1 MRDTLIA
8 KWAPAAFVLLWSTGF
23 IGAKYGLPYSD
34 PITFLWIRFAIV
46 TVMLG
51 VVVLATRPAFPRR
64 PAVWGHIAITGL
76 LLHSLY
82 LGGVFSAIDAGVDSG
97 ISALIIG
104 VQPLLVAVLVGPL
117 LGESLSGRQWLGFVL
132 GLGGLVLVL
141 FKTFEIGRLPVDG
154 LAANVVALLAL
165 VAGQLYQKRF
175 VPAVDIRAGTFIQF
189 GAALV
194 FSFIYA
200 RLFEAGRVEWHP
212 DFLFALAWLCIVLS
226 MGAMSLLWYLIRHGA
241 ASRTA
246 SLFYLVP
253 VGTAILGYLMFG
265 EVLTFVQILGVALT
279 AAGVAIIN
287 SARDAREA
295 GRSG

>member
-1 MRDTLIA
+1 MPDTLIA
-8 KWAPAAFVLLWSTGF
+8 KWAPAVFVLLWSTGL
-23 IGAKYGLPYSD
+23 IGAKYGLPYSE
-34 PITFLWIRFAIV
+34 PITFLWIRFALVTAMLAVIV
-46 TVMLG
+46 LV
-51 VVVLATRPAFPRR
+51 TRPAFPRR
-64 PAVWGHIAITGL
+64 PAVWGHIAVTGL

-117 LGESLSGRQWLGFVL
+117 LGESLSRRQWAGFVL

-154 LAANVVALLAL
+154 LVANVIALLAL
-165 VAGQLYQKRF
+165 VGGQLYQKRF
-175 VPAVDIRAGTFIQF
+175 VPAVDIRSGTLIQF
-189 GAALV
+189 AAALV
-194 FSFIYA
+194 FSFVYA
-200 RLFEAGRVEWHP
+200 HLFERGDVQWRP
-212 DFLFALAWLCIVLS
+212 DFIFALGWLCIVLS
-226 MGAMSLLWYLIRHGA
+226 LGAMSLLWYLIRHGA
-241 ASRTA
+241 ASKTA

-253 VGTAILGYLMFG
+253 VGTAVLGYLMFG
-265 EVLTFVQILGVALT
+265 EVLTLVQILGIALT

-287 SARDAREA
+287 SRSGARAA

>member
-1 MRDTLIA
+1 MRDDPIA

-23 IGAKYGLPYSD
+23 IGAKYGLPYSE
-34 PITFLWIRFAIV
+34 PITFLWIRFAVV
-46 TVMLG
+46 TAMLG
-51 VVVLATRPAFPRR
+51 AIVAVARPPFPRD
-64 PAVWGHIAITGL
+64 PVVWLHIAVTGF

-104 VQPLLVAVLVGPL
+104 VQPLLVALLVGPL
-117 LGESLSGRQWLGFVL
+117 LGESLTRQQWLGFAL

-141 FKTFEIGRLPVDG
+141 FKTFEIGRLPIDG
-154 LAANVVALLAL
+154 LAANIVALLAL

-175 VPAVDIRAGTFIQF
+175 VPAVDIRAGTLIQF
-189 GAALV
+189 AAALV
-194 FSFIYA
+194 LSFVHA
-200 RLFEAGRVEWHP
+200 QLFEIGEVEWHP

-226 MGAMSLLWYLIRHGA
+226 LGAMSLLWYLIRHGA

-253 VGTAILGYLMFG
+253 VGTSILGYLIFD
-265 EVLTFVQILGVALT
+265 EVLTLTQMLGIALT
-279 AAGVAIIN
+279 AAGVAVIN
-287 SARDAREA
+287 RRTGVQQPARPR
-295 GRSG
+295 